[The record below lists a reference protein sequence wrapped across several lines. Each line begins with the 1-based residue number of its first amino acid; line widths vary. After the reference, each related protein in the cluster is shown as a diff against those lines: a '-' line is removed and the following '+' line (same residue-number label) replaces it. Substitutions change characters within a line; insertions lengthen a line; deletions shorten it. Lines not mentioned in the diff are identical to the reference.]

1 MSSQNQIRL
10 SIIILFAALASTVF
24 IGLES
29 VAAQDKPTA
38 VQGILPVDSAV
49 AATPVPKPVRLE
61 KIDPET
67 HLGTAPQIN
76 QHVKT
81 DNNLLKAVVPVSK
94 ITGCEIK
101 SQVGNEMVLRI
112 SYEISPEI
120 DGPFYCGAFLYQSRQ
135 EAVNA
140 GYKPLQLVKLPNGT
154 ADLVMVFPDTAFTAA
169 YVETFLIHSGKIIT
183 KARFKLP
190 FSWTGNTGRFNTLG
204 PGYHHEKANTPE
216 NPLSYCEAYAKAAVE
231 QYRMARKY
239 DLPDIAVTGWSD
251 DFKGH
256 LNWCSNVP
264 KSFARSEDT
273 KRQSHL
279 KKYLHNDSNTQYLLI
294 PGLDPG
300 LGP

>member
-1 MSSQNQIRL
+1 MPNQNQIRL

-24 IGLES
+24 TGLES
-29 VAAQDKPTA
+29 VDAQDKPA
-38 VQGILPVDSAV
+38 AIQGIQPVDSAV

-61 KIDPET
+61 KINP
-67 HLGTAPQIN
+67 GTATQIS
-76 QHVKT
+76 QQIKP

-120 DGPFYCGAFLYQSRQ
+120 DGPVYCGAFLYQSRQ

-140 GYKPLQLVKLPNGT
+140 GYKPLQLAKLPKGT
-154 ADLVMVFPDTAFTAA
+154 AELVMVFPDTAFTAA

-190 FSWTGNTGRFNTLG
+190 FSWTGTTDNFNTLG
-204 PGYHHEKANTPE
+204 PGYHHEKAKTPE
-216 NPLSYCEAYAKAAVE
+216 STLSYCEAYAKSAVE
-231 QYRMARKY
+231 QYRLARKY
-239 DLPDIAVTGWSD
+239 NLPGIDAPGWSD

-264 KSFARSEDT
+264 KRFARSEDT

-279 KKYLHNDSNTQYLLI
+279 KKYLHNDSNTPYLLI